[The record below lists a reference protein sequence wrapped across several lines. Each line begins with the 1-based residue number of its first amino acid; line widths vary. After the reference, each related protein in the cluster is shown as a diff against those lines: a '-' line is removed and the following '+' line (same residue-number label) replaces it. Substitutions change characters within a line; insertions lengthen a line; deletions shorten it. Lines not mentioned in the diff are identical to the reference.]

1 MKLSRVSEAVA
12 AVKLQVKI
20 TKCRIVDFL
29 GKLRYIVLGVIL
41 GGSWMFVYI
50 QAAPDVKDI
59 FSEKRIVIENVVV
72 HPAKAKEI
80 EKPSRSEEI
89 ADIIHNL
96 ESSRGR
102 KNYSKCEEQGK
113 YNEYGYGIPGDGRYR
128 CFDKGKDRVAVIGW
142 IEDKLAQ
149 GFTEKELA
157 CFYNTGKRTE
167 TCPPYGEHFG
177 Q

>member
-1 MKLSRVSEAVA
+1 MKLSRVSEAVV
-12 AVKLQVKI
+12 AVKLQAKI
-20 TKCRIVDFL
+20 TRHRIMDFL
-29 GKLRYIVLGVIL
+29 GKLRYIVLGAIL

-50 QAAPDVKDI
+50 QVAPDVKDI

-80 EKPSRSEEI
+80 EKPSRAEAI

-96 ESSRGR
+96 ESSRG
-102 KNYSKCEEQGK
+102 KNNYSKCEEQGE
-113 YNEYGYGIPGDGRYR
+113 YNEYGYGIPGNGKYL

-142 IEDKLAQ
+142 IEHKLAQ

-157 CFYNTGKRTE
+157 CVYNTGKRTE
-167 TCPPYGEHFG
+167 TCPYGEYFG